1 MGKVTNGF
9 VNSKMTKKLWLLK
22 KLNQDKL
29 FIFIKMITVFL
40 TLKDKKS
47 TVFVLICNK
56 CGVVFNNCIAVVN
69 LLTVMVLKSNAK
81 VKFHLLLLIN
91 AVVFK
96 LSFLRNV
103 LILKSLHPNLTKLMY
118 LFLMEMISVNLLYQN
133 NTRLP
138 LLITNL

>member
-47 TVFVLICNK
+47 TVFVLI
-56 CGVVFNNCIAVVN
+56 VVTNVV
-69 LLTVMVLKSNAK
+69 LFSITVMVLKSNAK

-118 LFLMEMISVNLLYQN
+118 LFLMEMISLNLLYQN
-133 NTRLP
+133 NTRPP